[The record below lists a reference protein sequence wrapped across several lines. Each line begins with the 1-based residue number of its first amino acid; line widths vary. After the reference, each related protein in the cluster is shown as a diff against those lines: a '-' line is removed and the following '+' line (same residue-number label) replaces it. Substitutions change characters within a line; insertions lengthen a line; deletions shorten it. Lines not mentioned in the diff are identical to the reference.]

1 MANES
6 TYANLKGAEKETA
19 VRKEMLPF
27 FIFAALPI
35 ILTILI
41 AFTFGPSL

>member
-6 TYANLKGAEKETA
+6 TYSNLKGGEKEVA

-35 ILTILI
+35 ILTIII